1 MEALHGHEIAEAY
14 VNTLG
19 NISRDFAAAVILCKE
34 SVKIKIRKGVGQGGM
49 MCPMLFTACLQ
60 MSTLGGELGTMRGR
74 E

>member
-34 SVKIKIRKGVGQGGM
+34 SVKIKIRKGVG
-49 MCPMLFTACLQ
+49 
-60 MSTLGGELGTMRGR
+60 
-74 E
+74 